1 MVKEGQLEAR
11 ERLLAEMEERA
22 RTRAEVAE
30 AEGGYVGSEVDCYA
44 PVLVRCGVVLCHL
57 TLHRTAVRRQF
68 RTKARL
74 G

>member
-30 AEGGYVGSEVDCYA
+30 AEGGYGGGEVDCYA
-44 PVLVRCGVVLCHL
+44 PVLV
-57 TLHRTAVRRQF
+57 
-68 RTKARL
+68 
-74 G
+74 